1 MHQSF
6 GERTSGLLY
15 VRGAALVSYVPADTS
30 LGHDTLGLSDV
41 KLIPHPA
48 AAAAIFGYVGKESAC
63 WITSAAR
70 MRTFKSFSLPLT
82 LIDGDG
88 VVAVESIMNAAM
100 VSCNMNDKSDDNCYY
115 MVML

>member
-15 VRGAALVSYVPADTS
+15 VRGAALVSADPADTS

-48 AAAAIFGYVGKESAC
+48 AVAAILGYVGEESAC
-63 WITSAAR
+63 WMASAAR
-70 MRTFKSFSLPLT
+70 RRTFKSFSFP

-100 VSCNMNDKSDDNCYY
+100 VSI
-115 MVML
+115 VV